1 MPRKVR
7 FEQKNPDQRQ
17 TRRREQLPESGPL
30 APAAE
35 AIRDGMMTGYY
46 SAEEA
51 GNPTP
56 DLRFYDVSDADVR
69 SVFQQAVDDGAQ
81 FVVGPLAKDNVAELA
96 RMGTPPVTV
105 LALNYLDQ
113 DSEDAPIF
121 QFGLAPEDEARQIAR
136 QSLEAGDRL
145 AGVLYPRSAWGQRVA
160 EAFVAAW
167 QYGGEAIVIDVSQ
180 LLDTAPNGVSSLIMP
195 KHVLDWEQVK

>member
-1 MPRKVR
+1 MQRLSRWREDRPRPPGRPPVAGNGR
-7 FEQKNPDQRQ
+7 ALQRLPRDERPSGWPCCC
-17 TRRREQLPESGPL
+17 RRAAWL

-51 GNPTP
+51 GNLTP
-56 DLRFYDVSDADVR
+56 DLRFDDVSDADVR
-69 SVFQQAVDDGAQ
+69 SVFQRAVDDGARVRWSGRWARQ
-81 FVVGPLAKDNVAELA
+81 RGRAGPHGHAAGDW
-96 RMGTPPVTV
+96 

-136 QSLEAGDRL
+136 QSLKPATGL
-145 AGVLYPRSAWGQRVA
+145 AGGAVSAQRLGPARS
-160 EAFVAAW
+160 
-167 QYGGEAIVIDVSQ
+167 
-180 LLDTAPNGVSSLIMP
+180 
-195 KHVLDWEQVK
+195 